1 MIPGIDT
8 SNHPLLQGR
17 HRSYLDT
24 QLSRLGGPNFH
35 ELPINAS
42 VAPVHNNQRDGIHRR
57 AIPRGKVAYEPNSL
71 AGGCPFQAGMRGFVP
86 FPAPVFED
94 KVRGKPEKFADHF
107 TQARLF
113 WESQSVVEQNHIVSA
128 YRFELTKVSVQAIRE
143 RVISMLVNVAPELA
157 ERVASEIDRK
167 SVV

>member
-86 FPAPVFED
+86 FPAPVFE
-94 KVRGKPEKFADHF
+94 
-107 TQARLF
+107 ARF
-113 WESQSVVEQNHIVSA
+113 
-128 YRFELTKVSVQAIRE
+128 
-143 RVISMLVNVAPELA
+143 
-157 ERVASEIDRK
+157 VASWRSSLITLHRQGCFGTAKALLSDGEYSR
-167 SVV
+167 VHTPVLEGPR